1 MGQMIHAALAPIEG
15 TSSLSTIYMRINH
28 HIIKYH
34 LLLPAIWQPP
44 NGSFMKHWYNTEKDQ
59 WEIITFKGDKYQL
72 PSDENDITHGKYTIK
87 FIREKYDNLKWS
99 ERLFLSMTKYLEERC
114 YK

>member
-1 MGQMIHAALAPIEG
+1 MPFPAVSFRYFRLSHCTLHTEFGAREYIVVNLQGRGREVFH
-15 TSSLSTIYMRINH
+15 SLR
-28 HIIKYH
+28 H
-34 LLLPAIWQPP
+34 LLRLSQ
-44 NGSFMKHWYNTEKDQ
+44 KDQ

-87 FIREKYDNLKWS
+87 FIREKYDNLKLS